1 MQLHG
6 DDLELSDAELSRKT
20 HLSNPDPYLMSFPI
34 AMRFATGGRTT

>member
-20 HLSNPDPYLMSFPI
+20 HLSILILIYVFPYRDALCN
-34 AMRFATGGRTT
+34 